1 MRVQGSTMMVRTAV
15 RESCSVEVAQRL
27 RRHVLESRREGA
39 QCAILTLHVLE
50 QATRARVTQ
59 REAPPVE
66 ALHERLRP
74 LIRQSDITEMDP
86 RLGMAIVLRGADKDG
101 AQAAYLRLRDALA
114 SHAIPGEITQKV
126 ALGYACGSNEWD
138 ADCALDGAIRQAWKP
153 RTVVATVL
161 SHAGRERIAE
171 ALGPDGHVYSTRPAH
186 TRKSAI
192 TPAPV
197 TASTT
202 STRQSHLRLLPVERA
217 GGPESEPLRERART
231 LGVPFV
237 KLPSRL
243 PAACRRAFSAEVA
256 LQLRAVPIGRTRGM
270 LTVAMNDPLD
280 QQAVIRLG
288 AVTGLTIF
296 PVLAAPD
303 DIERALRQIG
313 SL

>member
-1 MRVQGSTMMVRTAV
+1 MVRTAV
-15 RESCSVEVAQRL
+15 RESCSEEVAQRL
-27 RRHVLESRREGA
+27 RWHVLESRRAGA
-39 QCAILTLHVLE
+39 VCSILTLHVLDH
-50 QATRARVTQ
+50 AVRTRATP

-66 ALHERLRP
+66 SLRERLRP
-74 LIRQSDITEMDP
+74 LIRHSDITEMDP

-114 SHAIPGEITQKV
+114 SHAVPGEITQKV
-126 ALGYACGSNEWD
+126 ALGYASGSNEWD

-171 ALGPDGHVYSTRPAH
+171 ALGPDGHVYSTRPAQ
-186 TRKSAI
+186 TRGPTAV
-192 TPAPV
+192 TV
-197 TASTT
+197 TAATSATTT
-202 STRQSHLRLLPVERA
+202 STRQSHLRLLPVERT
-217 GGPESEPLRERART
+217 GGPESEPLRDRART

-243 PAACRRAFSAEVA
+243 PVACRRAFSAEVA